1 MKRSAESTSL
11 LPKAAA
17 PPAQSEMESRI
28 AALDWV
34 STSVGPQECWSPAL
48 RTTVRIVLANRF
60 PMLLWWGPD
69 YVCIYND
76 AYIPIL
82 GQKHPWGL
90 GRPVREC
97 WSEIWDVLQPLIDTP
112 FFGGP
117 STWSEDIELHMNR
130 AGLTEET
137 HFTVAYNPAPDETA
151 ERGIGGVL
159 ATVHEITTKIVGE
172 RRGVVLREL
181 SSAVEARSAE
191 EACRAAAGKLAAY
204 AKDIPFALIYLC
216 GEDGTASLAA
226 AAGVENAISLAPLSL
241 HVGGELPERPLR

>member
-69 YVCIYND
+69 YVCIYID

-90 GRPVREC
+90 GKPVKVC
-97 WSEIWDVLQPLIDTP
+97 WSVFWVVFCLLFVLL
-112 FFGGP
+112 FFGGFFL
-117 STWSEDIELHMNR
+117 WC
-130 AGLTEET
+130 
-137 HFTVAYNPAPDETA
+137 V
-151 ERGIGGVL
+151 
-159 ATVHEITTKIVGE
+159 
-172 RRGVVLREL
+172 
-181 SSAVEARSAE
+181 
-191 EACRAAAGKLAAY
+191 
-204 AKDIPFALIYLC
+204 
-216 GEDGTASLAA
+216 
-226 AAGVENAISLAPLSL
+226 
-241 HVGGELPERPLR
+241 

>member
-17 PPAQSEMESRI
+17 PPAQSEMESRN

-34 STSVGPQECWSPAL
+34 STSIGPQECWSPAL

-90 GRPVREC
+90 GKPVKEC
-97 WSEIWDVLQPLIDTP
+97 WSEIWDVLRPLIDTP

-117 STWSEDIELHMNR
+117 STWSEDIELYLNR
-130 AGLTEET
+130 AGFTEET
-137 HFTVAYNPAPDETA
+137 HFTVAYSPAPDETA
-151 ERGIGGVL
+151 ERGIGLQSGGRKAGGVREGYPVRPHL
-159 ATVHEITTKIVGE
+159 PV
-172 RRGVVLREL
+172 RRRWNRVI
-181 SSAVEARSAE
+181 S
-191 EACRAAAGKLAAY
+191 CR
-204 AKDIPFALIYLC
+204 
-216 GEDGTASLAA
+216 
-226 AAGVENAISLAPLSL
+226 
-241 HVGGELPERPLR
+241 RRR